1 VSIAGSEVYRY
12 VKHRNLD
19 FVDDTIEFDII
30 DFDSLERDDDP
41 IVV

>member
-19 FVDDTIEFDII
+19 FVDDTI
-30 DFDSLERDDDP
+30 DFDRIELDDDP
-41 IVV
+41 IVVV